1 MMIPNFGW
9 VVPGELAGSGDIGGW
24 RTSDVG
30 LLRQNMSWL
39 VDEGIGG
46 IATLTESSLDES
58 IVEENGFEYKH
69 IPVVDMAPPSVEAV
83 LEFLSFSK
91 ECLKNGKAVL
101 VHCSAGL
108 GRTGTMLSCYLVG
121 NGTEPFEAIQ
131 RIRQLRPGSVETLE
145 QEMRVLEYANSIG
158 LDSDS

>member
-1 MMIPNFGW
+1 MIPNFGW
-9 VVPGELAGSGDIGGW
+9 IIPGELAGSGDIGGW

-30 LLRQNMSWL
+30 LLRLNLTWL
-39 VDEGIGG
+39 VNEGIGG
-46 IATLTESSLDES
+46 IATLTESSLDKS
-58 IVEENGFEYKH
+58 IVQENDFEYKH
-69 IPVVDMAPPSVEAV
+69 IPVADMAPPSIEKIK
-83 LEFLSFSK
+83 EFIAFTE
-91 ECLKNGKAVL
+91 ECLVKEKAVL

-145 QEMRVLEYANSIG
+145 QEMRVLEYADSIG
-158 LDSDS
+158 SDSVS